1 MPVDAAS
8 FFGQPF
14 LSITCPATL
23 VFLSDCQLKIV
34 MQKFNDGE
42 LVLYCTVEHLRYLIA
57 LRNENLVFTVWF
69 S

>member
-1 MPVDAAS
+1 
-8 FFGQPF
+8 
-14 LSITCPATL
+14 
-23 VFLSDCQLKIV
+23 